1 MKLDGKVA
9 LVTGSGRN
17 IGRSIALALAKGGA
31 SVVVNARTNQKE
43 AGAVAD
49 EVRALGPKALPLLAD
64 VGDRGQLE
72 GMLDKALAEFGNID
86 IVVNNAAVRPHMPFA
101 EMTYEDWRG
110 TLATDL
116 DPAFICAKAALP
128 GMLERK
134 WGRVINFSGLQAFQG
149 RHGGVHISAAKVGV
163 IGFTRALST
172 ELAPDGILVNCI
184 VPGAID
190 TIREGGQQPR
200 VNPRVAEI
208 PVGRTGQPSEIA
220 ALCAFLCSDEAG
232 FITGQ
237 TFHVNGGERAF

>member
-17 IGRSIALALAKGGA
+17 IGRSIALALAKEGA
-31 SVVVNARTNQKE
+31 SVIVNARTNRKE
-43 AGAVAD
+43 ADAVAD
-49 EVRALGPKALPLLAD
+49 EVRALGAKALPLLAD
-64 VGDRGQLE
+64 VGERGQLE
-72 GMLDKALAEFGNID
+72 GMLDNGLAEFGHID

-101 EMTYEDWRG
+101 EMTYEDWRS

-116 DPAFICAKAALP
+116 DPAFLCAKAALP

-190 TIREGGQQPR
+190 TIRDGGQQTRP
-200 VNPRVAEI
+200 NPSVSEI
-208 PVGRTGQPSEIA
+208 PVGRMGKPDEIA
-220 ALCAFLCSDEAG
+220 ALCAFLCSDDAG

-237 TFHVNGGERAF
+237 TIHVNGGERDF